1 MGQEEV
7 SVIIKSYEDN
17 GNLFSNENR
26 EKDIHR
32 SRKELIMKTNGKKR
46 IFALLMC
53 VMIIVSSMSVWAA
66 YNSATIGG
74 TSSDRALCE
83 LYLTSTSG
91 RAYTTP
97 ESAGTTVSTTIDVT
111 CNSPG
116 SPGSDSGSSSAS
128 VSVRN
133 AAGAHSTHQAGPY
146 YKSLRV
152 YL

>member
-7 SVIIKSYEDN
+7 SVIRKSYEDN

-66 YNSATIGG
+66 YDSATIGS

-83 LYLTSTSG
+83 LYLSSTLG
-91 RAYTTP
+91 QAFTTP
-97 ESAGTTVSTTIDVT
+97 SSIANTVETTIDVT
-111 CNSPG
+111 CNTGGIPG
-116 SPGSDSGSSSAS
+116 DAEGAS
-128 VSVRN
+128 VATVSVRK
-133 AAGAHSTHQAGPY
+133 AATAYSTHQAGPY
-146 YKSLRV
+146 YTTLFVR
-152 YL
+152 L